1 MAFYSYPYAMHFHL
15 PVKINALLLDTPEQ
29 MIGQDIVF
37 ENIPWFNQQ
46 EEVFINSLTPF
57 VSQSV
62 IPRPF
67 SNDNLI
73 TLGKGMHLHWLLPSL
88 LKTFDEY
95 GTLPEVPNRWLII
108 KQDENGK
115 KEEWVVESDYIW
127 DITKEGFSSA
137 ELCSYPIIK
146 KGQSSGIKE
155 GFEFKYVGRKYLK
168 NAQKEKQKAEY
179 LEGLT
184 ALGWGSFS
192 FNSHY
197 ANCRSIF
204 GFYDEDFNA
213 ETDSTY
219 TIIGYYSDNKKD
231 QDYFKK
237 LIEVNRTKLKDRIR
251 SLDLN
256 KMADDELFRMG
267 IQVQETSEGTFSTE
281 YLNVMRNL
289 NIDYLSAEINK
300 AVIFDAD
307 HAFRYFINK
316 NSFKANDY
324 SLYLS
329 ESPVNINEWK
339 IDSFNVSDIL
349 GEIKTICSGVFEY
362 KKSAVKVY
370 EDRSEN
376 LNISIGNTLPEAL
389 TSILLKDYDEVEK
402 LVKEEQLEAIL
413 NWGELNDKNL
423 DWVSRLRHK
432 RHENQ
437 FKTNGSIRKWEIVPS
452 RKTDENEKSAVFEI
466 PVRIEERLEVLNEK
480 QAQLDSEKYRLYRD
494 IESLYMDWHTYL
506 MSLFV
511 YKNEDVSNSNIRVII
526 EKKLLPVV
534 LNTERKIKTLQNK
547 IYSQKKYIADL
558 LGDQFVLERKDDFY
572 FHEPIPPT
580 VIVYD
585 QTNSGQEKRSID
597 FLKNS
602 YEEPVKEILIS
613 DIIFDENGLP
623 VFRKENCNFFE
634 KYTSVNSWSTYKMDW
649 EAFFMAHKN
658 SGSGTDF
665 SADFLTSGYILDDQ
679 NADLIKRSD
688 LQNLSYS
695 QKPDLY
701 YGSSFVNDS
710 VKGFVENKLNAF
722 LNSQDIGN
730 VQIADGNPDKI
741 KSGNKQYLQSIKG
754 NLATIDLLEIS
765 LSDFNTIFTQRTSA
779 LSIMPLIPN
788 GFGDHRELAGIITG
802 LITKYESKLNLLTPN
817 SSAAFNPFRNGAFKV
832 NRIRLVDTFGRIKVL
847 NVSDVATGYHQQISF
862 KKNWIS
868 LPPRLAQSVS
878 VSGKWEKLPGTN
890 SPVFGWLVLNTINNR
905 LEIFNEKGSH
915 LGAFT
920 AKGKWEL
927 SPFDHLSGEG
937 FSEDEQNNDLNLVL
951 NWLNGQSK
959 KENFIE
965 NFIEET
971 ISALKNIQPESAY
984 DPSLLESIST
994 TPIAITR
1001 LDIELHLKGG
1011 LYYDLSTE
1019 SQKIF
1024 SDKGG
1029 ERNDLNYSNVK
1040 IPVSIGDPNQYNDGC
1055 VAYWHCKNG
1064 DEGETLSIS
1073 EDIYFNSSQK
1083 AVFNP
1088 HQSIEESIID
1098 LDDRFRASNQQNN
1111 DTKSYNEKRESLIRF
1126 LTDLTEKEDN
1136 GYISQRDFLKNYIIE
1151 GNNIW
1156 VKLLENRVLIPYSE
1170 TSQNTTVK
1178 LKKIDTESWL
1188 ASAMDLRSK
1197 SYLLLMH
1204 PKGELFI
1211 KSGILP
1217 VTKLQIPYRKIKNA
1231 LKKIALTTYSGP
1243 VLTPKDRFEITLLK
1257 DHRYQWSWIELKKE
1271 KLNLPSG
1278 KQNSLKKIR
1287 ITQVKSFDLKKCNIN
1302 GEFRMVDD
1310 LREYLFTQKIIT
1322 KIKPSVKGHPDAY
1335 IVTDQRKRRP
1345 SFVQTVYEYLE
1356 QKFFDKR
1363 WKLFAPNFGEDYTLA
1378 EIMNYTSGFKKT
1390 LLDNEIIYD
1399 APFFYDEK
1407 YIVVTERYF
1416 QMLSRENSE
1425 NERVLKRIR
1434 LLDNE
1439 EKKSVHIQ
1447 SSKLINVDEEL
1458 LTLINLSL
1466 RSKEYLQSV
1475 FLDPDDFF
1483 PDEHIYFINEK
1494 PYAEFESIY
1503 NDWHYLY
1510 NAFSEEKLKN
1520 MERDNLSAAN
1530 RLIGVLSFSEA
1541 FEAENIP
1548 EIKIIDIL
1556 NARKQTVT
1564 EGKEQ
1569 YEILLDFFERIEL
1582 MVFTANQDLRA
1593 KFSVRN
1599 RLFRIMGA
1607 KEKNFT
1613 EKLKNHYET
1622 FEFILTNSQAISSIN
1637 DFNTIHPTVPELMLK
1652 EGWLSI
1658 KPTNN

>member
-1 MAFYSYPYAMHFHL
+1 MASYSYCYAMHFQL
-15 PVKINALLLDTPEQ
+15 PVKIHALLLEAAEQ
-29 MIGQDIVF
+29 VIGQDIVF
-37 ENIPWFNQQ
+37 ANIPWFNQQ
-46 EEVFINSLTPF
+46 EETFINSLTPF

-73 TLGKGMHLHWLLPSL
+73 TLGKGMHLHWSLPSL

-95 GTLPEVPNRWLII
+95 GTLPEVPNRWLVI
-108 KQDENGK
+108 KQEESGK
-115 KEEWVVESDYIW
+115 KEEWIVESDYIW
-127 DITKEGFSSA
+127 DINTEGFSSA

-155 GFEFKYVGRKYLK
+155 GFEFRYVGRKYLK
-168 NAQKEKQKAEY
+168 HQWKEKQKAEY
-179 LEGLT
+179 LDGLT

-204 GFYDEDFNA
+204 GFYDEDFNV

-267 IQVQETSEGTFSTE
+267 IQAGETSEGTFSTE

-289 NIDYLSAEINK
+289 SIDYLSAEINK
-300 AVIFDAD
+300 AVIFDVD

-316 NSFKANDY
+316 NSFKAQDY

-329 ESPVNINEWK
+329 ESPVNVNEWK
-339 IDSFNVSDIL
+339 IDPFNISDIL

-362 KKSAVKVY
+362 KKSAVKKY

-452 RKTDENEKSAVFEI
+452 RRTDENEKSAISEI
-466 PVRIEERLEVLNEK
+466 SMHIEEKLDFLNAK
-480 QAQLDSEKYRLYRD
+480 QEELDSEKYRLYRD

-585 QTNSGQEKRSID
+585 QTSSGQEKRGID

-602 YEEPVKEILIS
+602 YEEPGKEILIS

-623 VFRKENCNFFE
+623 EFRQEIHHFFE
-634 KYTSVNSWSTYKMDW
+634 KYSSVNSWSTYKMDW
-649 EAFFMAHKN
+649 EAFFMSHKS
-658 SGSGTDF
+658 SGSRTDF
-665 SADFLTSGYILDDQ
+665 NPDFLTAGYILDDQ
-679 NADLIKRSD
+679 NADLIKRYD
-688 LQNLSYS
+688 LQNLAYS
-695 QKPDLY
+695 QNPDLY

-710 VKGFVENKLNAF
+710 VKGFVESKLNAF
-722 LNSQDIGN
+722 LNSQAVGN
-730 VQIADGNPDKI
+730 IQIAEGNPDKI
-741 KSGNKQYLQSIKG
+741 KSGNKQYIRNIKE
-754 NLATIDLLEIS
+754 NLSTIDLLEIS

-788 GFGDHRELAGIITG
+788 GFRDHRELAGIITG
-802 LITKYESKLNLLTPN
+802 LIKKYDSKLNLLTPN
-817 SSAAFNPFRNGAFKV
+817 SSAAFNPFRNGAFKL
-832 NRIRLVDTFGRIKVL
+832 NRIQLVDTFGRSKIL
-847 NVSDVATGYHQQISF
+847 NVSDVTTGYHQQISF

-890 SPVFGWLVLNTINNR
+890 SPVLGWLVLNTINNR
-905 LEIFNEKGSH
+905 LEIFNEKGNH

-937 FSEDEQNNDLNLVL
+937 FSEDEQSNDLNLVL
-951 NWLNGQSK
+951 GWLKDQSN

-971 ISALKNIQPESAY
+971 IFSLKNIQPESAY

-994 TPIAITR
+994 TPIAMMR
-1001 LDIELHLKGG
+1001 LDVELHLKGG

-1019 SQKIF
+1019 SQKVF
-1024 SDKGG
+1024 SEKGG

-1055 VAYWHCKNG
+1055 VAYWHCKN
-1064 DEGETLSIS
+1064 DDNEEIQSIS
-1073 EDIYFNSSQK
+1073 EEIYFNSSQK

-1098 LDDRFRASNQQNN
+1098 LDDRFRASNQQITG
-1111 DTKSYNEKRESLIRF
+1111 TKSYNEKRESLIRF
-1126 LTDLTEKEDN
+1126 LTDLMEKEDT
-1136 GYISQRDFLKNYIIE
+1136 GYISQRDFLKNYIID

-1156 VKLLENRVLIPYSE
+1156 SKLLEKRILIPYPEASH
-1170 TSQNTTVK
+1170 NTAVK
-1178 LKKIDTESWL
+1178 LKNSDAESWL

-1211 KSGILP
+1211 KCGILP
-1217 VTKLQIPYRKIKNA
+1217 VTKLQMPYRKIKNA
-1231 LKKIALTTYSGP
+1231 LKKIALTIYAGP

-1271 KLNLPSG
+1271 KSNRPSG
-1278 KQNSLKKIR
+1278 NENTLKKIR
-1287 ITQVKSFDLKKCNIN
+1287 ITQIKSLDLKKCNIN
-1302 GEFRMVDD
+1302 GDFRTLDE
-1310 LREYLFTQKIIT
+1310 LRDYLFNQKIII
-1322 KIKPSVKGHPDAY
+1322 KIKPDVKGHPDAY

-1345 SFVQTVYEYLE
+1345 SFVQAVYEYLE

-1363 WKLFAPNFGEDYTLA
+1363 WKLFDPNFGKDYILA
-1378 EIMNYTSGFKKT
+1378 EIINYTSGFKKT

-1399 APFFYDEK
+1399 TPFFYDEK

-1425 NERVLKRIR
+1425 NERILKRIR
-1434 LLDNE
+1434 LLDNA
-1439 EKKSVHIQ
+1439 EKKSVQIQ

-1458 LTLINLSL
+1458 LIHINMSL
-1466 RSKEYLQSV
+1466 RSQEYLQSA

-1483 PDEHIYFINEK
+1483 PDEHIYFINER

-1503 NDWHYLY
+1503 NDWHYVY
-1510 NAFSEEKLKN
+1510 DAFSEENLKK
-1520 MERDNLSAAN
+1520 MERDNLSVKT
-1530 RLIGVLSFSEA
+1530 RLIGVLSFSEVS
-1541 FEAENIP
+1541 EAEDIP
-1548 EIKIIDIL
+1548 EIKIIDVL
-1556 NARKQTVT
+1556 NARKQIVT

-1569 YEILLDFFERIEL
+1569 YEILLDFFERIEM
-1582 MVFTANQDLRA
+1582 MVFNANQDLQA

-1599 RLFRIMGA
+1599 RLSRIMGA

-1622 FEFILTNSQAISSIN
+1622 FEFILANSQAISSIN